1 MSKNGFSISAA
12 SCEHALQL
20 VEQDLAAMARARAVE
35 DEIRFTKY
43 RLDVSRETQSALARL
58 HALQD
63 ALTGMTK
70 PTTPAPASQPKPR
83 HWGGV

>member
-20 VEQDLAAMARARAVE
+20 VEQDLAAMARSRAVE

-43 RLDVSRETQSALARL
+43 RLDVSPDNWSAAARL
-58 HALQD
+58 RLLRD
-63 ALTGMTK
+63 VLTGMTA
-70 PTTPAPASQPKPR
+70 PSTPAPVPQPKPR
-83 HWGGV
+83 HWGGA